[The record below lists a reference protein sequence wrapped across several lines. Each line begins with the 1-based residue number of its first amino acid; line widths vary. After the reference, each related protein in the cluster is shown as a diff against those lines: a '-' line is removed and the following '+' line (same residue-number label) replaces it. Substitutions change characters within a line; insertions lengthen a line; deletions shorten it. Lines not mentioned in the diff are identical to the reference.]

1 MALDRRPRAS
11 EGRILVLRLLPW
23 LLLIGLIGALS
34 YLRLLDLRLSP
45 LRAQART
52 LLEQGIA
59 LTGSELADLS
69 RSALVLGQMPAIGV
83 AAASAD
89 TSAMAS
95 ALLAHARASPRHAEI
110 SWIDEH
116 GRERV
121 RTEHLDGMALLATS
135 STLRRPV
142 QMPWLAHFADLL
154 PAEARFSPLGRE
166 GGRHTLRAAS
176 PVYDAAGR
184 LRGMVVIQHDLQ
196 AMMARL
202 ARLKQPALE
211 PLRLYDSEGRAVSI
225 AEPQP
230 LAMRDPELWRMLQ
243 EQGRGRREL
252 DAGMW
257 HFQDFLP
264 AEPGAGRLAMQP
276 WFFVAHV
283 PRDSVEPLR
292 HASAWQCLLA
302 CTAAFGLAVLLVRR
316 QRRTEVERE
325 RLLADL
331 QTNHRALAEAKAGA
345 DDALRRLRQLQDE
358 LVQAEKLASLG
369 LLVAGVAHELN
380 TPLGSAR
387 MTASTLVRRLG
398 EAERELGATA
408 PLPAPVTRLL
418 ERQRAGLDIIEHGLE
433 RASQVIRLF
442 KQLAVDRGAVE
453 RRRFEL
459 DEVLQDVRRLLVPRL
474 GSEAP
479 PRPVPVSLHIASG
492 AGMVLDSYPGPL
504 GQVVE
509 NLIGNALMHAFDP
522 PPPGLMQGSIRVLC
536 RVDPA
541 GGDSDDERHD
551 HRPDELAIEVIDDG
565 CGIDPLVLPRIF
577 DPFFTTRRG
586 RGGTGIGLHL
596 CHHFCTQVL
605 GGRLLVETCPGEGSR
620 FSVRIPLRAP

>member
-1 MALDRRPRAS
+1 MAVARRPHPG
-11 EGRILVLRLLPW
+11 EGRILALRLLPW

-89 TSAMAS
+89 TSAMAN

-116 GRERV
+116 GQERV
-121 RTEHLDGMALLATS
+121 RTEHLDGVALLATS
-135 STLRRPV
+135 GALRRPA
-142 QMPWLAHFADLL
+142 QMPWLAHFTDLL
-154 PAEARFSPLGRE
+154 PAEARFSPLERE

-176 PVYDAAGR
+176 PVYDAVGR

-202 ARLKQPALE
+202 ARLQQPALE

-230 LAMRDPELWRMLQ
+230 LAQRDPELWRTMQ
-243 EQGRGRREL
+243 DQGRGRREL
-252 DAGMW
+252 EAGMW

-264 AEPGAGRLAMQP
+264 AEPGPGRLAMQP
-276 WFFVAHV
+276 WFFLAHV

-292 HASAWQCLLA
+292 QTSAWQCLLA
-302 CTAAFGLAVLLVRR
+302 CAAAFGLAVLLVRR

-331 QTNHRALAEAKAGA
+331 QANHRALAEAKAGA

-398 EAERELGATA
+398 EAERELNVVA
-408 PLPAPVTRLL
+408 LPASVTRLL

-433 RASQVIRLF
+433 RAGQVIRLF

-474 GSEAP
+474 GSEAA

-492 AGMVLDSYPGPL
+492 AGLMLDSYPGPL
-504 GQVVE
+504 GQVIE

-536 RVDPA
+536 RAEPA
-541 GGDSDDERHD
+541 DGDAG
-551 HRPDELAIEVIDDG
+551 LAALEIDVIDDG